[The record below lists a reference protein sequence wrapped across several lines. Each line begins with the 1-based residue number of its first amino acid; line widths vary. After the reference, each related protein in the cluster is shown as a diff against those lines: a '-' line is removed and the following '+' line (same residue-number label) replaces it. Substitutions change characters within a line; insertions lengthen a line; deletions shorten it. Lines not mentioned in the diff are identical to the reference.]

1 MTSGD
6 WLPAQAP
13 FDVVRRGFSPEQV
26 TAHLERLEYDLR
38 ITTADRDGTNQR
50 LRELAG
56 QLAAAQGESDMLRA
70 QLDRTALE
78 PVSMSNLSDRMQR
91 MIRLAEEEA
100 GEIRARSEA
109 DADRL
114 RGQLEQ
120 SLAETA
126 AARAAFDAE
135 RERTR
140 KQLAEQVHGLI
151 AEASAEADQTRAA
164 AEQESARLLQEA
176 GGEAERTVLQAR
188 QHAQQL
194 VDEAQH
200 TTQQQLADAA
210 AEADRTVSE
219 ANAAAA
225 ALTAQTAAE
234 RERLDAES
242 LAHRT
247 QVEED
252 FQIAITARRADAAR
266 VIAEREA
273 ESDATARTLVA
284 DATARAH
291 QLVATATEE
300 SERLVTQAT
309 TYANALVNRA
319 AAESHRRVADADEA
333 IRTLT
338 GLREQLVDQ
347 LQSLTGHLDHIR
359 QLAGSAPALLTP
371 PDQESGRPVAEDFP
385 ADPTLRP
392 TEVDLPV
399 PQLAE
404 QSNGGAPVSA
414 DSAPP
419 EDSSN
424 GVPAADENGQP
435 ADGAEADEADVEP
448 VAAAEPA
455 APREPELASGNRFR
469 NRGGRLR

>member
-38 ITTADRDGTNQR
+38 ITTADRDATNQR
-50 LRELAG
+50 LRELGG
-56 QLAAAQGESDMLRA
+56 QLATAQGEADMLRV

-114 RGQLEQ
+114 RSQLEQ

-126 AARAAFDAE
+126 TARTAFDAE

-151 AEASAEADQTRAA
+151 AEATAEAAATRAA
-164 AEQESARLLQEA
+164 ADQESARLLQEA
-176 GGEAERTVLQAR
+176 GGEAERTVQQAR
-188 QHAQQL
+188 AHAQQL
-194 VDEAQH
+194 VDDAH
-200 TTQQQLADAA
+200 RTAQQQLADAA
-210 AEADRTVSE
+210 AEAERTVAE
-219 ANAAAA
+219 ATAAAT
-225 ALTAQTAAE
+225 ALTERTTAE

-252 FQIAITARRADAAR
+252 FEISITGRRAEAAR

-291 QLVATATEE
+291 ELVGTATQE
-300 SERLVTQAT
+300 SERLVAQAT

-333 IRTLT
+333 IGVLT

-347 LQSLTGHLDHIR
+347 LQSLSGHLDHIR
-359 QLAGSAPALLTP
+359 QLAGSAPSLLTP
-371 PDQESGRPVAEDFP
+371 PAQEATRPVTDDFP
-385 ADPTLRP
+385 ADPAQRP
-392 TEVDLPV
+392 TEVDEPM
-399 PQLAE
+399 PHWE
-404 QSNGGAPVSA
+404 
-414 DSAPP
+414 
-419 EDSSN
+419 SSN
-424 GVPAADENGQP
+424 GAAAQDDLESSPTDADAAADRP
-435 ADGAEADEADVEP
+435 APET
-448 VAAAEPA
+448 A
-455 APREPELASGNRFR
+455 APETAAPDTAAPEPERELVSNHKFR
-469 NRGGRLR
+469 NRTGRLR